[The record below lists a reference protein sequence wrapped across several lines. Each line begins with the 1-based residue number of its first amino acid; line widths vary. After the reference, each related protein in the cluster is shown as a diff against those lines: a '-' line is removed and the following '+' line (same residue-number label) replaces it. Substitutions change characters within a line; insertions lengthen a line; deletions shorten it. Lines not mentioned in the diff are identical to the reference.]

1 MFLFFVHTMKR
12 RYSIISILTIAILTL
27 ASCGPKVSVSVM
39 ESRSTTAYDQEVQVL
54 TIDDKIPDGYAHLGT
69 VHVGESG
76 FTMKCNY
83 DYVMQLINEETRKMG
98 GTLIRITEHKRPDL
112 WSSCH
117 RITVDVY
124 SAN

>member
-1 MFLFFVHTMKR
+1 
-12 RYSIISILTIAILTL
+12 
-27 ASCGPKVSVSVM
+27 M
-39 ESRSTTAYDQEVQVL
+39 ESRSTTAYDQEVAVL
-54 TIDDKIPDGYAHLGT
+54 TMSDRIPDGFIHLGS

-98 GTLIRITEHKRPDL
+98 GSLIRITEHKRPDL

-117 RITVDVY
+117 RITADVY
-124 SAN
+124 SAK